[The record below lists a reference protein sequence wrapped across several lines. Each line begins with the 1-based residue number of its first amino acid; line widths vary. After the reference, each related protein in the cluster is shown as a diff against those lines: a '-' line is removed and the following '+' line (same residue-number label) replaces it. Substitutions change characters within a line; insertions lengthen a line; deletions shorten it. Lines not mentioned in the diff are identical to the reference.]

1 MMEQELASV
10 KKKIAKFESMAR
22 DSALRRINSPA
33 EFRVSRE
40 IRRLEISCSKSLQ
53 KENRLQEEITLCSD
67 RACRLDVQLLSCQ
80 QKMTDLESALQS
92 LKEKNMALQQ
102 NLLTV
107 EEKNAAVKLAI
118 ESIQQRTQCLD
129 EGEAQL
135 RAVIIEYVSRNRILR
150 SEEES
155 LRAEICKLRSHIN
168 KLIQDKTELS
178 EASGRKKYEEE
189 SYCEYQNGLISD
201 SENHYMYNSC
211 QDGAGGLSLIEAKK
225 IDENRNPV
233 QDCENHE
240 ETPTQNTIELY
251 GNELLGE
258 TKKNTEKDN
267 HECGNSL
274 QVFNGSRSFSDR
286 GKHRE
291 TAQDKTKFSSEL
303 KETKTN
309 VRRLEQENASTFQM
323 FDTSVI
329 FHKSENFK
337 AVESQEKP
345 ELSSEL
351 ERKKGVQKRE
361 TTDRG
366 KHEETVLD
374 KTELS
379 SELSQT
385 KKNVRKPE
393 QKNPNTVRVFN
404 TSGNFTDRGKHDETV
419 LDKTELSSE
428 LSETKNG
435 VEKREQESPGTLR
448 VFNTAITDCEKHE
461 NTAEDKPKSW
471 IELSQ
476 TDKDVEERDQET
488 AYTPPLACTLRRF
501 SYCEKLEEAAQ
512 CKTDLSSELSET
524 KKDVEKREQE
534 SASDLRVFNTDLQ
547 KHEETVQGKT
557 ELSGGLSETNKN
569 VEKGA
574 EQENASPVRD
584 FDENR
589 SKIGRNSIENREE
602 TTQRHRLFFESHSE
616 NSGAEETRKFQGF
629 AADLE
634 TKCAT
639 CRRAEDS
646 LEGDLI
652 KLRAKISTLES
663 HINKLIQ
670 EKTEL
675 LAELIKIKENA
686 ENGDQRNT
694 NTLHYN
700 FNTSRSFPETQNEN
714 FGEEIRKDLS
724 SIMSRCLGNNPEID
738 PTNDLETNF
747 FACKSEDKP
756 LEGELAKL
764 RASWI
769 SALET
774 HIYRLIVDKV
784 GLLDSFTDVE
794 NSDERIEKD
803 LFSFGAPD
811 EKLGDEIREF
821 RELASDLQTKYTTCK
836 TELEKQQPRE
846 EAATRAKRECA
857 RELQLKLDES
867 RLEVEKRDV
876 MIKTLAED
884 KRRLESNI
892 QEFVLH
898 VRLKCDSCDA
908 VLDEIRALCAT
919 FTIGTRESKPKL

>member
-1 MMEQELASV
+1 MSQ
-10 KKKIAKFESMAR
+10 
-22 DSALRRINSPA
+22 
-33 EFRVSRE
+33 
-40 IRRLEISCSKSLQ
+40 
-53 KENRLQEEITLCSD
+53 
-67 RACRLDVQLLSCQ
+67 
-80 QKMTDLESALQS
+80 
-92 LKEKNMALQQ
+92 
-102 NLLTV
+102 
-107 EEKNAAVKLAI
+107 
-118 ESIQQRTQCLD
+118 
-129 EGEAQL
+129 G
-135 RAVIIEYVSRNRILR
+135 IEYFEAKRNLCEQRYAS
-150 SEEES
+150 SE
-155 LRAEICKLRSHIN
+155 AT
-168 KLIQDKTELS
+168 LIQDKTELS

-189 SYCEYQNGLISD
+189 SYCEYQDSLISD
-201 SENHYMYNSC
+201 SENRYMYNSC
-211 QDGAGGLSLIEAKK
+211 QDGVGGLSLIEAKK

-233 QDCENHE
+233 QDCGNHE

-258 TKKNTEKDN
+258 TKKNAEKDN
-267 HECGNSL
+267 HECGKSL

-286 GKHRE
+286 GKHGE

-309 VRRLEQENASTFQM
+309 VRRLEQENANTFQM
-323 FDTSVI
+323 FDTSGI
-329 FHKSENFK
+329 FHKNENFR

-379 SELSQT
+379 SELS
-385 KKNVRKPE
+385 
-393 QKNPNTVRVFN
+393 
-404 TSGNFTDRGKHDETV
+404 
-419 LDKTELSSE
+419 
-428 LSETKNG
+428 ETKNG
-435 VEKREQESPGTLR
+435 VEKREQENPGTLR

-471 IELSQ
+471 SELSQ

-501 SYCEKLEEAAQ
+501 CYCEKLEEAAQ
-512 CKTDLSSELSET
+512 CKTELSSELSET

-547 KHEETVQGKT
+547 KHEEIVQGKT

-584 FDENR
+584 FNDNR

-616 NSGAEETRKFQGF
+616 NSGAEETRQFQGF

-700 FNTSRSFPETQNEN
+700 FNTSRSSTEEEKQKETIQKDRFFPETQNEN
-714 FGEEIRKDLS
+714 FGEEIRRDLS

-738 PTNDLETNF
+738 PTIDLE
-747 FACKSEDKP
+747 K
-756 LEGELAKL
+756 KL
-764 RASWI
+764 F
-769 SALET
+769 
-774 HIYRLIVDKV
+774 RLQK
-784 GLLDSFTDVE
+784 
-794 NSDERIEKD
+794 
-803 LFSFGAPD
+803 
-811 EKLGDEIREF
+811 
-821 RELASDLQTKYTTCK
+821 
-836 TELEKQQPRE
+836 
-846 EAATRAKRECA
+846 
-857 RELQLKLDES
+857 
-867 RLEVEKRDV
+867 
-876 MIKTLAED
+876 
-884 KRRLESNI
+884 
-892 QEFVLH
+892 
-898 VRLKCDSCDA
+898 
-908 VLDEIRALCAT
+908 
-919 FTIGTRESKPKL
+919 